1 MLHCTSVGCFTVST
15 LPRGLETKPVF
26 DWDHEPLGTILG
38 SEHDPK
44 TRDPTSL
51 IVGLSAD
58 ARDRLDTEK
67 ETVSLPFDWVFGIR
81 RDEVRLNRGAQE
93 LASNIEAAEPG
104 ADVPEEQEAVEL
116 KA

>member
-1 MLHCTSVGCFTVST
+1 MSN

-51 IVGLSAD
+51 IIGLSPD
-58 ARDRLDTEK
+58 ARDRLGVEK
-67 ETVSLPFDWVFGIR
+67 ETISLPFEYVFGIR
-81 RDEVRLNRGAQE
+81 RDEVRLSRGVGE
-93 LASNIEAAEPG
+93 LASTLNAGETS
-104 ADVPEEQEAVEL
+104 EETVEDRSVVEL